1 MIRVMR
7 AATLTADVESEDGL
21 DVAMAARRRI
31 AQTEAAKC
39 DAILSYLDVAGAEP
53 LAQHSRTSEWVR
65 YGGSGTPAVS
75 EFSVSEVGPALGLTT
90 NGGRALIADTLD
102 LAYRLP
108 QLFSCLHDGSVDA
121 WRVRKVASATRKF
134 TLAQA
139 GEADR
144 RLSAANLDGQPLLAR
159 IPRWRIQKLLDQ
171 IRIVETPDDA
181 EDERNQNRDRRFLQI
196 WPSEPGV
203 ASISGTLSTEDG
215 QRLDQR
221 LDQIVECLQFLG
233 DPRPHTMLRSVA
245 AGILAEPDSLFDLYD
260 HVDHAR
266 NGTEPDQ
273 PTPEPEQATP
283 AEPEN
288 ASNDEPE
295 PNSQTAAQTAE
306 PESTGNAEP
315 TGSQAGRAP
324 AAFTRPRRLPSTV
337 LYMHFDRTW
346 GTYSLDGIG
355 AITCTEAHEILG
367 HSRVTVR
374 PVIDLESTITATGY
388 VASPRL
394 KQQTALF
401 NDGTCT
407 FPSCDRPARVCDYD
421 HILNHRN
428 GGATDSRNGHRLCR
442 YHHRAKTFTDW
453 HVTSPA
459 PGVWVWT
466 SPDGRTYLV
475 TGGTTTRLPGR
486 VPNTHQRRRKHD
498 AA

>member
-1 MIRVMR
+1 MIRGMR
-7 AATLTADVESEDGL
+7 AAILTADVESEDGL

-39 DAILSYLDVAGAEP
+39 DAIVTYLDVAGAEP
-53 LAQHSRTSEWVR
+53 LAQHSKHSEWVR

-75 EFSVSEVGPALGLTT
+75 EFTVAEVGPALGLTT
-90 NGGRALIADTLD
+90 NRGRALIADTLD

-108 QLFSCLHDGSVDA
+108 QLFGCLHDGSVDA

-171 IRIVETPDDA
+171 IRITETPDDA

-233 DPRPHTMLRSVA
+233 DQRPHTMLRSVA

-260 HVDHAR
+260 HVDQAR
-266 NGTEPDQ
+266 NGTDPQ
-273 PTPEPEQATP
+273 PEPESA
-283 AEPEN
+283 
-288 ASNDEPE
+288 D
-295 PNSQTAAQTAE
+295 AQPSEAE
-306 PESTGNAEP
+306 PESAAETVSDAEP
-315 TGSQAGRAP
+315 EGSRAGRVP

-337 LYMHFDRTW
+337 LYVHFDRTW

-355 AITCTEAHEILG
+355 AITRSEAQEILG

-407 FPSCDRPARVCDYD
+407 FPACDRPARVCDYD
-421 HILNHRN
+421 HILNHRE

-453 HVTSPA
+453 HVTSRA
-459 PGVWVWT
+459 PGVWAWT

-486 VPNTHQRRRKHD
+486 VPETERRRRKPH